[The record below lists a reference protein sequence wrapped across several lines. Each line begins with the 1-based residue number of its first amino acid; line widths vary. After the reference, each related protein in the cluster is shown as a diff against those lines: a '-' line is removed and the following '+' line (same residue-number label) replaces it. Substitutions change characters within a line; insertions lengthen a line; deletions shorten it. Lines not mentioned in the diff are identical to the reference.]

1 MKTCPS
7 CGTQNEADATFC
19 IECGTSFSNPPPV
32 VKAPSSPVSKSPL
45 NKILLVVG
53 AIVLF
58 CCCSMTFM
66 IWFGGSSIFGN

>member
-1 MKTCPS
+1 
-7 CGTQNEADATFC
+7 
-19 IECGTSFSNPPPV
+19 
-32 VKAPSSPVSKSPL
+32 
-45 NKILLVVG
+45 VVG